1 MLWGIRALGDFDA
14 FGIQAMLSHFQRE
27 QPAPAPL
34 TIRGPYRWVR
44 HPLYFFVIVAIW
56 ACPALSLDRI
66 LLGVLCTFW
75 IAAGAMLEERDLVA
89 QFGDA
94 YRAYQRKIPMWL
106 PWRLPSA

>member
-1 MLWGIRALGDFDA
+1 
-14 FGIQAMLSHFQRE
+14 
-27 QPAPAPL
+27 
-34 TIRGPYRWVR
+34 VR

-75 IAAGAMLEERDLVA
+75 IAAGAMLEERDMVA

-94 YRAYQRKIPMWL
+94 YRAYQRKVPMLL